1 MWYAP
6 SWRWTNDHSRNPFAA
21 ARGPSAADQ
30 QGNVALADRRVAC
43 AGRECRAVPA
53 GRLRRISLPAAK
65 ARRKLSVTQLS
76 QAQFAAAQE
85 PGPSWPERKGGGDCA
100 TNISPA
106 EQRKRLASGVIG
118 IVVGLVILAVLLVAD
133 ADRLWRLALL
143 PVFWGAASGYFQWRD
158 KT

>member
-1 MWYAP
+1 MTLTA
-6 SWRWTNDHSRNPFAA
+6 
-21 ARGPSAADQ
+21 
-30 QGNVALADRRVAC
+30 
-43 AGRECRAVPA
+43 
-53 GRLRRISLPAAK
+53 
-65 ARRKLSVTQLS
+65 LS
-76 QAQFAAAQE
+76 QAQFAAQG
-85 PGPSWPERKGGGDCA
+85 PGASWPEREGGAECA

-118 IVVGLVILAVLLVAD
+118 MALGLAILAVLLATG

>member
-1 MWYAP
+1 MTLTP
-6 SWRWTNDHSRNPFAA
+6 
-21 ARGPSAADQ
+21 
-30 QGNVALADRRVAC
+30 
-43 AGRECRAVPA
+43 
-53 GRLRRISLPAAK
+53 
-65 ARRKLSVTQLS
+65 LS
-76 QAQFAAAQE
+76 QARFAAAQR
-85 PGPSWPERKGGGDCA
+85 PGASWPEREGGSACV

-118 IVVGLVILAVLLVAD
+118 MALGLAILAVLLVVD